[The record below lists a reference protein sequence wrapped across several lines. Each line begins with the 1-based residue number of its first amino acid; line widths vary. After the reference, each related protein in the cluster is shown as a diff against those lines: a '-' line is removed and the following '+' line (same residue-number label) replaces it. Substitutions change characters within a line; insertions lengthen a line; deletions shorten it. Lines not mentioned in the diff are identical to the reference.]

1 MSRRE
6 ITGRGENRQG
16 RYEATRVCTGG
27 TRQGCALLS
36 GGSVITRGNWSHARS
51 SAPNLRLTHLSSQ
64 MNSQQP
70 EQSPRPL
77 DKGKA
82 RQRNSCI
89 DQEPTETSP
98 LLASRSYAIY
108 SDNDN
113 LETASRSNRS
123 SSLLSTLTTVFLIT
137 LSISILLLLLL
148 LFLAY
153 SYAAKAS
160 HLSNDDVLNNGLVFS
175 GPDAIDVLNVSMHGD
190 VWLRLDGHVGFD
202 AGAVIGVKPDDSDNF
217 WLDAWKAVGRWGIR
231 NLDVVSLTLSSVN
244 ISAQYDPSV
253 QLASVEVPPFQ
264 IPLTAMPP
272 DDGSWLIPMSLPVH
286 IHPSHNVSAWL
297 HFARESWRHG
307 FAIAQATV
315 GRADI
320 QGGSLQH
327 PTWRNVLKIDRSDV
341 TVGLNVKSK
350 LAISSFT
357 ANP

>member
-1 MSRRE
+1 MK
-6 ITGRGENRQG
+6 QG
-16 RYEATRVCTGG
+16 VCTGCTG
-27 TRQGCALLS
+27 QGCS
-36 GGSVITRGNWSHARS
+36 SHRGHSNHPWELVTCKVPL
-51 SAPNLRLTHLSSQ
+51 APNLGLTQLTSQ
-64 MNSQQP
+64 MNPQQQR

-82 RQRNSCI
+82 RQSASCI

-98 LLASRSYAIY
+98 LLASGSYVTHP
-108 SDNDN
+108 DNSN
-113 LETASRSNRS
+113 LETASRSNRR
-123 SSLLSTLTTVFLIT
+123 SSLLSTLSTVFLIT

-148 LFLAY
+148 LPLAY

-160 HLSNDDVLNNGLVFS
+160 HLSNDDILNNGLVFH
-175 GPDAIDVLNVSMHGD
+175 GPDTIDVLNVSMHGD

-202 AGAVIGVKPDDSDNF
+202 AGTVIGVKPDDGDNF

-253 QLASVEVPPFQ
+253 QLASIEVPSFQ
-264 IPLTAMPP
+264 IPLTAMAP
-272 DDGSWLIPMSLPVH
+272 DDASWLTPMSLPVH

-297 HFARESWRHG
+297 HFARESWRRG
-307 FAIAQATV
+307 SAIAQATV

-327 PTWRNVLKIDRSDV
+327 PTWRSALKIDRSDV

-350 LAISSFT
+350 LVIYSFT
-357 ANP
+357 AIP